1 MKGLL
6 VALLLSTLIGAGLG
20 VGYAR
25 FVRTPPA
32 AQDAALKD
40 AAAKESKAKPAAKDD
55 KAKTD
60 AKSDGKSDGKSD
72 KKPKD
77 EKALHSGVVTLPPV
91 VAALAAPEGVWLRID
106 ASMVVEG
113 VEEKNLETL
122 KRAVAGDM
130 VAFVATLSLPQVQG
144 ALGLQHL
151 REDLEERVILR
162 SEGKARSLAFNGL
175 VIQ

>member
-6 VALLLSTLIGAGLG
+6 AALLLSTLIGAGLG

-25 FVRTPPA
+25 FVRTPPP
-32 AQDAALKD
+32 AQDAALKES
-40 AAAKESKAKPAAKDD
+40 AAKEAKAKPAAKDD
-55 KAKTD
+55 KQKDGKGD
-60 AKSDGKSDGKSD
+60 AKGDG

-77 EKALHSGVVTLPPV
+77 EKALHSGVVALPPV
-91 VAALAAPEGVWLRID
+91 VAALAAPDGVWLRID
-106 ASMVVEG
+106 ASMVVDG
-113 VEEKNLETL
+113 VEEKDIETL

-162 SEGKARSLAFNGL
+162 SQGKARSLAFNGL

>member
-40 AAAKESKAKPAAKDD
+40 AAAKEAKAKPAAKDD
-55 KAKTD
+55 KH
-60 AKSDGKSDGKSD
+60 KSDAKSD

-77 EKALHSGVVTLPPV
+77 EKALHSGVVALPPV

-106 ASMVVEG
+106 ASMVVES
-113 VEEKNLETL
+113 VEEKDLETL

-151 REDLEERVILR
+151 REDLEERVVLR

>member
-40 AAAKESKAKPAAKDD
+40 AAAKEAKTRPAAKDD
-55 KAKTD
+55 KARAD
-60 AKSDGKSDGKSD
+60 AKSDGKSD

>member
-40 AAAKESKAKPAAKDD
+40 AAAKEAKAKPAAKDD
-55 KAKTD
+55 KH
-60 AKSDGKSDGKSD
+60 KSDAKSD

-77 EKALHSGVVTLPPV
+77 EKALHSGVVALPPV

-106 ASMVVEG
+106 ASMVVES
-113 VEEKNLETL
+113 VEEKDLETL

-151 REDLEERVILR
+151 REDLEERVVLR
-162 SEGKARSLAFNGL
+162 SQGKARSLAFNGL

>member
-40 AAAKESKAKPAAKDD
+40 AAAKEAKAKPAAKDD
-55 KAKTD
+55 KH
-60 AKSDGKSDGKSD
+60 KSDAKSD

-77 EKALHSGVVTLPPV
+77 EKALHSGVVALPPV
-91 VAALAAPEGVWLRID
+91 VAALAAPDGVWLRID
-106 ASMVVEG
+106 ASMVVES
-113 VEEKNLETL
+113 VEEKDLETL

-151 REDLEERVILR
+151 REDLEERVVLR
-162 SEGKARSLAFNGL
+162 SQGKARSLAFNGL

>member
-40 AAAKESKAKPAAKDD
+40 AAAKEAKAKPAAKDD
-55 KAKTD
+55 KH
-60 AKSDGKSDGKSD
+60 KSDAKSD

-77 EKALHSGVVTLPPV
+77 EKALRSGVVALPPV

-106 ASMVVEG
+106 ASMVVES
-113 VEEKNLETL
+113 VEEKDLETL

-151 REDLEERVILR
+151 REDLEERVVLR

>member
-40 AAAKESKAKPAAKDD
+40 AAAKEAKAKPAAKDD
-55 KAKTD
+55 KHKSD
-60 AKSDGKSDGKSD
+60 AKSDQ
-72 KKPKD
+72 KPKD
-77 EKALHSGVVTLPPV
+77 EKALHSGVVALPPV

-106 ASMVVEG
+106 ASMVVES
-113 VEEKNLETL
+113 VEEKDLETL

-151 REDLEERVILR
+151 REDLEERVVLR

>member
-40 AAAKESKAKPAAKDD
+40 AAAKEAKATPAAKDD
-55 KAKTD
+55 KH
-60 AKSDGKSDGKSD
+60 KSDAKSD

-77 EKALHSGVVTLPPV
+77 EKALHSGVVALPPV

-106 ASMVVEG
+106 ASMVVES
-113 VEEKNLETL
+113 VEEKDLETL

-151 REDLEERVILR
+151 REDLEERVVLR

>member
-6 VALLLSTLIGAGLG
+6 VALLLSTLIGAGFG

-40 AAAKESKAKPAAKDD
+40 AAAKEAKAKPAAKDD
-55 KAKTD
+55 KH
-60 AKSDGKSDGKSD
+60 KSDAKSD

-77 EKALHSGVVTLPPV
+77 EKALHSGVVALPPV

-106 ASMVVEG
+106 ASMVVES
-113 VEEKNLETL
+113 VEEKDLETL

-151 REDLEERVILR
+151 REDLEERVVLR
-162 SEGKARSLAFNGL
+162 SQGKARSLAFNGL